1 MLAIVDKL
9 KRVSCDTRL
18 TSYKPDRREILK
30 IPFAIVGLL
39 DACGDPHAI
48 DEHIKAISAMQILPA
63 DTPTITIKIHFAV
76 HIAPPKYIFV
86 PRAMPPAFAHGN
98 YTHAKR
104 PPVKGAQRPA

>member
-1 MLAIVDKL
+1 MLAIVDKS
-9 KRVSCDTRL
+9 KRVSYDTRL

-48 DEHIKAISAMQILPA
+48 DEHIKAISAMQIVPA
-63 DTPTITIKIHFAV
+63 DTPTITIKIYFAV

-86 PRAMPPAFAHGN
+86 PRAMPPAFAHVYMG
-98 YTHAKR
+98 THPA
-104 PPVKGAQRPA
+104 PPVKGALRPA